1 MYKMYD
7 SQWDEESEDGNSSL
21 NSAFWSDGE
30 GEEEEKVEQYNQ
42 EDTEPNRS
50 TEHTQ
55 EEPPVAGPPVAEHPK
70 ETEQEER
77 RGERAKPGEKEKID
91 YEEGY
96 STRVGSPALSLLT
109 SGYGTYRP
117 DSSAKDDPE
126 GEDYRDDCTI
136 AEFDRES
143 QGLSEMRY
151 GDEDDQ
157 SLAIFDGDG
166 KEDTTDLQS
175 REDTGLRTKLEDSQS
190 LTNMEYCEDPP
201 LVELESKDRTDVNYC
216 EDDYTLSQTKNDK
229 AVLDG
234 ICAEESSLT
243 ECKDNE
249 RPTGEGYSEEDSD
262 RKEEKGAEDEQEW
275 EDLESPASNKD
286 FKLIDSKSTKTNEE
300 WEDNRR
306 HKMGAVSGLG
316 ECLGGIHVSMST
328 HQESELESEDAGSLS
343 DRSESDCLPSAFKAY
358 IRGMA
363 RSRSESD
370 IRPRPKSF
378 IRPVMDHPHTRGLK
392 KTDPVAKY
400 FQYKQDW
407 EMFKAPGEKD
417 RKALHLEIRQ
427 QLAYQPLP
435 PKPQRVFVPN
445 TYVVPTEKKRSAL
458 RWEIRHDL
466 ANGLLPPIN
475 YRL

>member
-30 GEEEEKVEQYNQ
+30 EEEEEKVEQYKQ
-42 EDTEPNRS
+42 EDTEPNRT
-50 TEHTQ
+50 TEHAQ
-55 EEPPVAGPPVAEHPK
+55 EEPPVEEPPVTERPK
-70 ETEQEER
+70 ETEQEEC
-77 RGERAKPGEKEKID
+77 RGERAKQGEKID
-91 YEEGY
+91 EEGY
-96 STRVGSPALSLLT
+96 STRDGSPALSLLT

-126 GEDYRDDCTI
+126 GEDYRDDSTI

-143 QGLSEMRY
+143 QGLSEMQY

-157 SLAIFDGDG
+157 SLANFDVDG
-166 KEDTTDLQS
+166 KEDTTDLQIC
-175 REDTGLRTKLEDSQS
+175 EDTGLRTKLEESQS
-190 LTNMEYCEDPP
+190 LSNMAYCEDHPP
-201 LVELESKDRTDVNYC
+201 VELESEDRTDVNYC
-216 EDDYTLSQTKNDK
+216 EDDYTLAQTKNDK

-234 ICAEESSLT
+234 IYPEDSSLA
-243 ECKDNE
+243 ESKDNE
-249 RPTGEGYSEEDSD
+249 RPTGEGY

-275 EDLESPASNKD
+275 EDLQLLAGNKD
-286 FKLIDSKSTKTNEE
+286 ITLIDSKSTKTYEE

-306 HKMGAVSGLG
+306 HKRGAVSGPG
-316 ECLGGIHVSMST
+316 ESLGGIHVSMST
-328 HQESELESEDAGSLS
+328 HQELELESDEAGSLS
-343 DRSESDCLPSAFKAY
+343 DRSESDRLPSAFKAY

-363 RSRSESD
+363 RSRSEID
-370 IRPRPKSF
+370 IRPQPKSF
-378 IRPVMDHPHTRGLK
+378 IRPVKDHPHTKNLK

-417 RKALHLEIRQ
+417 RKALHWEIRE

-435 PKPQRVFVPN
+435 PKPRRVFVPN

>member
-7 SQWDEESEDGNSSL
+7 SQWDEESEDENSSL

-30 GEEEEKVEQYNQ
+30 GEEEKVEQYNQ
-42 EDTEPNRS
+42 EDTEPNRT
-50 TEHTQ
+50 TEHAQ
-55 EEPPVAGPPVAEHPK
+55 EEPPVVEPPVEESPK

-77 RGERAKPGEKEKID
+77 RGERAKRGEKERFD
-91 YEEGY
+91 DEEGY
-96 STRVGSPALSLLT
+96 STRAGSPALSLVT

-143 QGLSEMRY
+143 QGLSEMRD

-157 SLAIFDGDG
+157 SLANCDGDG

-175 REDTGLRTKLEDSQS
+175 CEDAGLRTKLEDSQS
-190 LTNMEYCEDPP
+190 LSNMAYCDDHPP
-201 LVELESKDRTDVNYC
+201 VELESKDRTDVNYC
-216 EDDYTLSQTKNDK
+216 EDDYALAQTENDK
-229 AVLDG
+229 AALDG
-234 ICAEESSLT
+234 IYPEDSSLT
-243 ECKDNE
+243 ECKDDE
-249 RPTGEGYSEEDSD
+249 RPTREGYSKEDG
-262 RKEEKGAEDEQEW
+262 KEEKGAEDEQER
-275 EDLESPASNKD
+275 EDLESLASNED
-286 FKLIDSKSTKTNEE
+286 MKLIDSKSTKTYKE

-306 HKMGAVSGLG
+306 HKRGAVSGL
-316 ECLGGIHVSMST
+316 EERLGSMST

-343 DRSESDCLPSAFKAY
+343 DRSESDRLSSAFKAY

-370 IRPRPKSF
+370 VRPRPKSF
-378 IRPVMDHPHTRGLK
+378 IRPVMDHPHTKNLK

-417 RKALHLEIRQ
+417 RKALHWEIRE
-427 QLAYQPLP
+427 QLTYKPQP

-466 ANGLLPPIN
+466 ANGLLPPTN

>member
-1 MYKMYD
+1 MDKLDFSEDEIQQQLEALGYNNIPRHRLHEFKRDLDELIRHEKSKSHSSSELNSTRSQSTIFKSPPAVTKVKGKITVRVLIQEYD
-7 SQWDEESEDGNSSL
+7 SYTQHSVAPKYQRPST
-21 NSAFWSDGE
+21 A
-30 GEEEEKVEQYNQ
+30 
-42 EDTEPNRS
+42 PNKL
-50 TEHTQ
+50 E
-55 EEPPVAGPPVAEHPK
+55 V
-70 ETEQEER
+70 
-77 RGERAKPGEKEKID
+77 D
-91 YEEGY
+91 
-96 STRVGSPALSLLT
+96 
-109 SGYGTYRP
+109 P
-117 DSSAKDDPE
+117 D
-126 GEDYRDDCTI
+126 
-136 AEFDRES
+136 
-143 QGLSEMRY
+143 L
-151 GDEDDQ
+151 
-157 SLAIFDGDG
+157 
-166 KEDTTDLQS
+166 TDLQQLS
-175 REDTGLRTKLEDSQS
+175 FAVSQSSTPDRDTGAHGRPFIKRKVLRKHQGQVHVCDESTHSEDS
-190 LTNMEYCEDPP
+190 
-201 LVELESKDRTDVNYC
+201 
-216 EDDYTLSQTKNDK
+216 
-229 AVLDG
+229 
-234 ICAEESSLT
+234 
-243 ECKDNE
+243 
-249 RPTGEGYSEEDSD
+249 
-262 RKEEKGAEDEQEW
+262 
-275 EDLESPASNKD
+275 
-286 FKLIDSKSTKTNEE
+286 
-300 WEDNRR
+300 
-306 HKMGAVSGLG
+306 GAVSGLG

-417 RKALHLEIRQ
+417 RKALHLEIR
-427 QLAYQPLP
+427 LAYQPLP